1 VTGPQ
6 ATDEWRALRIG
17 FAVVAA
23 LLVAEVAGWL
33 VYRSVHDAPT
43 PLELTERCLRREKLL
58 RTGPVGEHPIA
69 RGAGGGALATRVE
82 DNGVVVSI
90 AESEREAD
98 ELAELYLRT
107 GRKIE
112 LRLDRRGRVLYEWE
126 LLRRPS
132 PTERQTMYD
141 CWYE

>member
-1 VTGPQ
+1 M
-6 ATDEWRALRIG
+6 
-17 FAVVAA
+17 
-23 LLVAEVAGWL
+23 
-33 VYRSVHDAPT
+33 
-43 PLELTERCLRREKLL
+43 
-58 RTGPVGEHPIA
+58 
-69 RGAGGGALATRVE
+69 
-82 DNGVVVSI
+82 VSI

-98 ELAELYLRT
+98 ELTELYLRT